1 MVLGTAAQ
9 SSTRQLSMNETY
21 CRVRG
26 AVAWD
31 PTIGLM
37 LPVGANIPTPPKERI
52 RLLVATAK
60 ATGPSGC
67 SKSNNQSSVERPTT
81 IATTATRKQQ
91 LEA

>member
-1 MVLGTAAQ
+1 M
-9 SSTRQLSMNETY
+9 
-21 CRVRG
+21 
-26 AVAWD
+26 AWD

-52 RLLVATAK
+52 RLATAK